1 MRQNADSPWD
11 TDKPG
16 NMLRER
22 SGHRRPDT
30 IRNVYET
37 SRRGKFRDRRPTVVA
52 MGSGGRATV
61 DGPGFLWWGWGA
73 DRL

>member
-1 MRQNADSPWD
+1 
-11 TDKPG
+11 
-16 NMLRER
+16 MLRER

-52 MGSGGRATV
+52 MGSGGRVTV
-61 DGPGFLWWGWGA
+61 DGPGFLWEGMGS
-73 DRL
+73 